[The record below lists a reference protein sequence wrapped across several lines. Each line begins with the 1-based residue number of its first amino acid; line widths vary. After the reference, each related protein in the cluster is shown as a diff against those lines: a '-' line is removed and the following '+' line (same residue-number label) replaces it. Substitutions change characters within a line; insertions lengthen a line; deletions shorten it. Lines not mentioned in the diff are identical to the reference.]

1 MNRNNISNEH
11 LLLINILNTLYND
24 NNRQI
29 QNLNEQNNRI
39 INLIT
44 DILYNPG
51 LSNRQNNSQQTNNR
65 YSRNTNTNS
74 NTNNFDRL
82 FLNRQ
87 YISEN
92 PRNYSVHS
100 TGIEGRVTGIEG
112 RVTGNHRTSAAR
124 DAARDTVT
132 QPERLSG
139 VFSNLFQSF
148 FDPVLIY
155 PTASQIDTATRNVL
169 YRDIVSPIN
178 NSCPI
183 SMDTFNDNQT
193 VTIIRHCGH
202 IFNTN
207 EINTWFRSNCK
218 CPVCRYDIRNYN
230 PTNENSNSQNNIP
243 SQEQI
248 SSQPT
253 TTNEQNTSS
262 ESVEERRNIN
272 ILNLLYDISGNILL
286 EEFDPNLFINLINR
300 T

>member
-29 QNLNEQNNRI
+29 QNLNEHNNRI